1 MTVWQDNASLAA
13 TQADAYVDMER
24 RAAVREA
31 VALIVGRQPGLAF
44 FKLTRSVQRQAR
56 VAGVGLAV
64 IPGCPCG
71 STHPEQV
78 QS

>member
-13 TQADAYVDMER
+13 TQAEAYVDMER

-31 VALIVGRQPGLAF
+31 FDLIVGRQPGLAF

-56 VAGVGLAV
+56 VAGVGMAE

-71 STHPEQV
+71 GVHDAEDGS
-78 QS
+78 